1 MDNPFSWEEL
11 STLPRGDDVFSPF
24 AIAFVVVFSIGF
36 IASTFLYNNG
46 ARRFVDHPVTLRAL
60 HRAGSIAMI
69 VFGLGLFFFGI
80 RALQINPFSFGVPFW
95 LWLCIIAAIAIA
107 VYFMIYARTAYPR
120 QVRAYDDRRVKQ
132 QYLRPGKAGGR
143 RAGPD
148 AAPKGSGQREN
159 RQRRARS

>member
-11 STLPRGDDVFSPF
+11 ITLPRGDDVFNPF

-46 ARRFVDHPVTLRAL
+46 ARRFVDHPVTLRVL

-95 LWLCIIAAIAIA
+95 LWLCIVAAIL
-107 VYFMIYARTAYPR
+107 VVLYFIIYASTTYPR

-143 RAGPD
+143 RV
-148 AAPKGSGQREN
+148 APSTTTDGRPPAS
-159 RQRRARS
+159 RQRRARP

>member
-11 STLPRGDDVFSPF
+11 STLPRSDDVFNSF

-36 IASTFLYNNG
+36 IASSFLYNNG
-46 ARRFVDHPVTLRAL
+46 ARRFVDHPVTLRVL

-95 LWLCIIAAIAIA
+95 LWLCILAAIAIA
-107 VYFMIYARTAYPR
+107 VYFIVYARTTYPR

-132 QYLRPGKAGGR
+132 QYLRPGKAGSR
-143 RAGPD
+143 RGAPS
-148 AAPKGSGQREN
+148 AAAKGSGQPTT